1 MTSTNELPFPYS
13 LKRHSASL
21 ANCDAEPVSTP
32 GCIQSH
38 GMLLVADPVALIVT
52 QVSDNCAQWTACGV
66 DEVLSRPL
74 ATILGAAAMQRI
86 GELIKD
92 KTLEGN
98 PTYVLTHRISG
109 MLADANPLDI
119 SVHLAGGLLIVE
131 LEPTGREHLGSA
143 SERDYYSRVKA
154 TMARLRAS
162 PTLAT
167 FCQAIAEE
175 LRSTTGLDRAMVYRF
190 HADDSGEVVAD
201 AHAPNLHSWFGL
213 RFPASDFPKPARD
226 IFKHIGVRPLP
237 DARGALCELVPLLD
251 PASGAPLD
259 MTHCALRGASVMYTE
274 YLTNMGVAAT
284 LTMPLLRDGAL
295 WGLIICHHYTATVMP
310 YHQRAAAEFIGQV
323 ASLEIDGAE
332 ARENGQYQRRIDE
345 VHHAV
350 MARAAMR
357 SDMVALI
364 EASDTPDQSDL
375 RDGIEADGVALLHRD
390 QWLSLGQTP
399 SVPQLALL
407 AVWVRQQLDREGS
420 DRYLVATDAL
430 GKLFAPASSYA
441 GKASGLLAIAMS
453 RSTQGD
459 LLLWFRAEQK
469 QVFNWSGNPYDKPM
483 VTGPHDARL
492 TPRRSFDLWQE
503 EVRGSAQPWK
513 QVEVDAALKLR
524 QWITDMVISRA
535 ERLDKINV
543 DLTRSNDEL
552 DAFAYVAGH
561 DLKEPLRGIYK
572 NAYHIKEEL
581 NSGRDLGEAH
591 GERLDLMMRLT
602 LRMDN
607 LLDAL
612 LNVARIGRE
621 GLDYEEV
628 ELGAVV
634 TEALEMLGS
643 RLTDGGLEIR
653 VPRPMPAS
661 SCDRARVREVFAN
674 LIANALK
681 YNDKPHPWIEV
692 GYLDADGV
700 LPQVFF
706 VRDNGIGIESRHR
719 ERIFQIFK
727 RLHPRDA
734 FGGGAGAGLAI
745 VRKLVEQHHGRIWF
759 DSQPGV
765 GSTFYFTLK
774 EDVVA
779 APDPRHA

>member
-1 MTSTNELPFPYS
+1 MTLTNGLPFPYS
-13 LKRHSASL
+13 VKRHGTTL
-21 ANCDAEPVSTP
+21 ANCDDEPVNTP

-38 GMLLVADPVALIVT
+38 GMLLVAHPVALTVT
-52 QVSDNCAQWTACGV
+52 QVSDNCTQWTACSV
-66 DEVLSRPL
+66 DEVLGQPL
-74 ATILGAAAMQRI
+74 ATVLGAAAAQRI
-86 GELIKD
+86 GELLAGG
-92 KTLEGN
+92 TLENN
-98 PTYVLTHRISG
+98 PTYVVATRVPG
-109 MLADANPLDI
+109 MLANAEPLDI
-119 SVHLAGGLLIVE
+119 SVHLSGGRLIVE
-131 LEPTGREHLGSA
+131 LEPTGREQLGSA
-143 SERDYYSRVKA
+143 SERDYYARVKT

-175 LRSTTGLDRAMVYRF
+175 LRTTTGLDRAMVYRF

-201 AHAPNLHSWFGL
+201 AHAPNLHAWFGL
-213 RFPASDFPKPARD
+213 RFPAGDIPKPARE
-226 IFKHIGVRPLP
+226 IFKRIGVRPLP

-274 YLTNMGVAAT
+274 YLANMGVAAT
-284 LTMPLLRDGAL
+284 LTMPLLRDGVL

-323 ASLEIDGAE
+323 ASLEIGAAE
-332 ARENGQYQRRIDE
+332 ARENAQYQRRIDE

-350 MARAAMR
+350 MAHAAIC
-357 SDMVALI
+357 SDMVALM
-364 EASDTPDQSDL
+364 AVSGAPDRSDL
-375 RDGIEADGVALLHRD
+375 RDGIEANGVALLHRD
-390 QWLSLGQTP
+390 QWLTLGQTP
-399 SVPQLALL
+399 SVPQLQSL
-407 AVWVRQQLDREGS
+407 AGWIRQQLAGDGS
-420 DRYLVATDAL
+420 DRYLFATDAL
-430 GKLFAPASSYA
+430 GSLFAPAVSYA
-441 GKASGLLAIAMS
+441 DKASGLLAIAMS
-453 RSTQGD
+453 RSVQGD

-469 QVFNWSGNPYDKPM
+469 QVFNWGGNPYDKPM
-483 VTGPHDARL
+483 VTGPNGARL

-513 QVEVDAALKLR
+513 QVEIDAALKLR
-524 QWITDMVISRA
+524 QWIADMVISRA

-581 NSGRDLGEAH
+581 NSGRDLGEAAS
-591 GERLDLMMRLT
+591 ERLDLMMRLS

-612 LNVARIGRE
+612 LNVARIGRV

-628 ELGAVV
+628 DLAAVV

-643 RLTDGGLEIR
+643 RLTNGGLEVR
-653 VPRPMPAS
+653 VPRPMPRL

-674 LIANALK
+674 LISNALK
-681 YNDKPHPWIEV
+681 YNDKPHPWIEI
-692 GYLDADGV
+692 GYLDSDGV

-719 ERIFQIFK
+719 ERVFQIFK

-759 DSQPGV
+759 DAQPGV
-765 GSTFYFTLK
+765 GSTFYFTL
-774 EDVVA
+774 EEGVLA
-779 APDPRHA
+779 ASGHRHD

>member
-1 MTSTNELPFPYS
+1 MTSTNALPFPYS
-13 LKRHSASL
+13 VKRHGTTL
-21 ANCDAEPVSTP
+21 ANCDVEPVSTP

-38 GMLLVADPVALIVT
+38 GMLLVAHPVALIVT
-52 QVSDNCAQWTACGV
+52 QVSDNCAQWIACGV
-66 DEVLSRPL
+66 DEVLGKPL
-74 ATILGAAAMQRI
+74 ATILGAAATQRI
-86 GELIKD
+86 IELIAGQ
-92 KTLEGN
+92 TLEGN
-98 PTYVLTHRISG
+98 PTYISTLRVAG
-109 MLADANPLDI
+109 MPADAEALDI

-131 LEPTGREHLGSA
+131 LEPTGREHLGSV
-143 SERDYYSRVKA
+143 SERDYYSRVKT

-175 LRSTTGLDRAMVYRF
+175 LRTTTGLDRAMVYRF

-201 AHAPNLHSWFGL
+201 AHAPDLHSWFGL
-213 RFPASDFPKPARD
+213 RFPASDFPKPARE
-226 IFKHIGVRPLP
+226 IFKRIGVRPLP

-259 MTHCALRGASVMYTE
+259 MTYCALRGASVMYTE
-274 YLTNMGVAAT
+274 YLNNMGVAAT
-284 LTMPLLRDGAL
+284 LTMPLMRDGAL

-323 ASLEIDGAE
+323 ASLEIDSVE
-332 ARENGQYQRRIDE
+332 ARENVQYQHHIDE
-345 VHHAV
+345 VHHSV
-350 MARAAMR
+350 MAHAAIR

-364 EASDTPDQSDL
+364 EASDTPERSDL
-375 RDGIEADGVALLHRD
+375 LDGIEADGVALLHRD
-390 QWLSLGQTP
+390 QWLMLGQTP
-399 SVPQLALL
+399 SVPQLRLL
-407 AVWVRQQLDREGS
+407 AVWVRQQLLRDGR

-430 GKLFAPASSYA
+430 GSLFAQAAAYA
-441 GKASGLLAIAMS
+441 DKASGLLAIAMS
-453 RSTQGD
+453 RSSQGE

-483 VTGPHDARL
+483 VTGPHGAHL

-513 QVEVDAALKLR
+513 QVEIDAALKLR
-524 QWITDMVISRA
+524 QWIADMVISRA
-535 ERLDKINV
+535 ERLDQING

-581 NSGRDLGEAH
+581 SAGNGLGEAH

-612 LNVARIGRE
+612 LNVARIGRV

-628 ELGAVV
+628 DLAAVV

-643 RLTDGGLEIR
+643 RLTDGALEVR
-653 VPRPMPAS
+653 VPRTMPHMT
-661 SCDRARVREVFAN
+661 CDRARVREVFAN
-674 LIANALK
+674 LISNALK
-681 YNDKPHPWIEV
+681 YNDKPHPWIEI

-700 LPQVFF
+700 LPQVFY

-719 ERIFQIFK
+719 ERVFQIFK

-759 DSQPGV
+759 DAQPGV
-765 GSTFYFTLK
+765 GSTFYFTLE

-779 APDPRHA
+779 ASGVGHE

>member
-1 MTSTNELPFPYS
+1 MTSTNALPFPYS
-13 LKRHSASL
+13 VKRHGTTL
-21 ANCDAEPVSTP
+21 ANCDVEPVSTP

-38 GMLLVADPVALIVT
+38 GMLLVAHPVALIVT
-52 QVSDNCAQWTACGV
+52 QVSDNCAQWIACGV
-66 DEVLSRPL
+66 DEVLGKPL
-74 ATILGAAAMQRI
+74 ATILGEAATQRI
-86 GELIKD
+86 SALIAGQ
-92 KTLEGN
+92 TLEGN
-98 PTYVLTHRISG
+98 PTYISTLRVAG
-109 MLADANPLDI
+109 MPDDAEALDI

-131 LEPTGREHLGSA
+131 LEPTGREHLGSV
-143 SERDYYSRVKA
+143 SERDYYSRVKT

-175 LRSTTGLDRAMVYRF
+175 LRTTTGLDRAMVYRF

-201 AHAPNLHSWFGL
+201 AHAPDLHSWFGL
-213 RFPASDFPKPARD
+213 RFPASDFPKPARE
-226 IFKHIGVRPLP
+226 IFKRIGVRPLP

-259 MTHCALRGASVMYTE
+259 MTYCALRGASVMYTE
-274 YLTNMGVAAT
+274 YLNNMGVAAT
-284 LTMPLLRDGAL
+284 LTMPLMRDGAL

-323 ASLEIDGAE
+323 ASLEIDSVE
-332 ARENGQYQRRIDE
+332 ARENVQYQHRIDE
-345 VHHAV
+345 VHHSV
-350 MARAAMR
+350 MAHAAVR

-364 EASDTPDQSDL
+364 EASDTPERSDL
-375 RDGIEADGVALLHRD
+375 LDGIEADGVALLHRD
-390 QWLSLGQTP
+390 QWLMLGQTP
-399 SVPQLALL
+399 SVPQLRLL
-407 AVWVRQQLDREGS
+407 AVWVRQQLLRDGR
-420 DRYLVATDAL
+420 DRYLVASDAL
-430 GKLFAPASSYA
+430 GSLFAPAASYA
-441 GKASGLLAIAMS
+441 DKASGLLAIAMS
-453 RSTQGD
+453 RSSQGE
-459 LLLWFRAEQK
+459 LLLWFRSEQK

-483 VTGPHDARL
+483 GTGPHGAHL

-513 QVEVDAALKLR
+513 QVEIDAALKLR
-524 QWITDMVISRA
+524 QWIADMVITRA
-535 ERLDKINV
+535 ERLDQINV

-581 NSGRDLGEAH
+581 SAGNGLGEAH

-612 LNVARIGRE
+612 LNVARIGRV

-628 ELGAVV
+628 DLAAVV

-643 RLTDGGLEIR
+643 RLTDGALEVR
-653 VPRPMPAS
+653 VPRAMPQMT
-661 SCDRARVREVFAN
+661 CDRARVREVFAN
-674 LIANALK
+674 LISNALK
-681 YNDKPHPWIEV
+681 YNDKPHPWIEI

-700 LPQVFF
+700 VPQVFY

-719 ERIFQIFK
+719 ERVFQIFK

-759 DSQPGV
+759 DAQPGV
-765 GSTFYFTLK
+765 GSTFYFTLE
-774 EDVVA
+774 EDAVA
-779 APDPRHA
+779 ASGVGHE

>member
-1 MTSTNELPFPYS
+1 M
-13 LKRHSASL
+13 
-21 ANCDAEPVSTP
+21 
-32 GCIQSH
+32 
-38 GMLLVADPVALIVT
+38 
-52 QVSDNCAQWTACGV
+52 
-66 DEVLSRPL
+66 
-74 ATILGAAAMQRI
+74 
-86 GELIKD
+86 
-92 KTLEGN
+92 
-98 PTYVLTHRISG
+98 
-109 MLADANPLDI
+109 
-119 SVHLAGGLLIVE
+119 
-131 LEPTGREHLGSA
+131 
-143 SERDYYSRVKA
+143 
-154 TMARLRAS
+154 
-162 PTLAT
+162 
-167 FCQAIAEE
+167 
-175 LRSTTGLDRAMVYRF
+175 
-190 HADDSGEVVAD
+190 
-201 AHAPNLHSWFGL
+201 
-213 RFPASDFPKPARD
+213 
-226 IFKHIGVRPLP
+226 
-237 DARGALCELVPLLD
+237 
-251 PASGAPLD
+251 
-259 MTHCALRGASVMYTE
+259 
-274 YLTNMGVAAT
+274 
-284 LTMPLLRDGAL
+284 
-295 WGLIICHHYTATVMP
+295 
-310 YHQRAAAEFIGQV
+310 

-375 RDGIEADGVALLHRD
+375 RDGIEAHGVALLHRD

-407 AVWVRQQLDREGS
+407 AVWVRQQLDRDGS

-430 GKLFAPASSYA
+430 GKLFAPAASYA

-483 VTGPHDARL
+483 VTGPHGARL

-700 LPQVFF
+700 LPQIFF